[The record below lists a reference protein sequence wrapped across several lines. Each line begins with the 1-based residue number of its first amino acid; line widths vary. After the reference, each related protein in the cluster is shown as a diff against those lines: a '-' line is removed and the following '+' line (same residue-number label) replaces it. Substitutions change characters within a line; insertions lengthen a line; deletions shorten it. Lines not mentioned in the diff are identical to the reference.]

1 MWNPYISLILENTTS
16 SCSTTSSGISAA
28 SSSARWLCTNQTK
41 QVILHVSGF
50 LYIQWQQITTK
61 RDLANTGGGRGLSEG
76 KIYYQLRKSAAPVE
90 QLRLYKML
98 VHHRCFSAELLV
110 DVIYWGK
117 KTPTQQTN
125 WLLNRIHITFDIKL
139 IESHLF
145 LTSTTVRRSLTY
157 CLSDS
162 ISSLSTNLWEQ
173 IVV

>member
-1 MWNPYISLILENTTS
+1 MTYFTFQKSTVQPHADYKYVILLQQSNGILNDVSRRELEERVAWNEYLVWNPYISLILENTTS

-28 SSSARWLCTNQTK
+28 SSSARWLCTNHTK
-41 QVILHVSGF
+41 QIILHVSGF

-110 DVIYWGK
+110 DVIY
-117 KTPTQQTN
+117 
-125 WLLNRIHITFDIKL
+125 
-139 IESHLF
+139 
-145 LTSTTVRRSLTY
+145 
-157 CLSDS
+157 
-162 ISSLSTNLWEQ
+162 
-173 IVV
+173 